1 MYSKNVYKLFLIHL
15 VMKYEQDDKKKHLE
29 FIQLAI
35 NRMASNSFILK
46 GWNITL
52 IVGLFAL
59 SLKDL
64 SLSYLYL
71 AILPA
76 FAFWGLDSYYLRQE
90 RLFRVL
96 YNYTRKRE
104 RKDIDP
110 YSFNTNKLNKNVENW
125 FYTMFSPTLLLLHG
139 SVILFI
145 IIFIIIMKGGF

>member
-1 MYSKNVYKLFLIHL
+1 
-15 VMKYEQDDKKKHLE
+15 MKYEQDDKKKHLE
-29 FIQLAI
+29 FLQLAI

-59 SLKDL
+59 TLKDL
-64 SLSYLYL
+64 SSSYLYL

-76 FAFWGLDSYYLRQE
+76 IAFWGLDAYYLRQE
-90 RLFRVL
+90 RLFRGL
-96 YNYTRKRE
+96 YNSIRKSR

-110 YSFNTNKLNKNVENW
+110 YSFDTDSIKGDVKSW
-125 FYTMFSPTLLLLHG
+125 IGTIFSPTVILLHG

-145 IIFIIIMKGGF
+145 IIFIIVMKGGF

>member
-1 MYSKNVYKLFLIHL
+1 
-15 VMKYEQDDKKKHLE
+15 MKYKQDDKKKHLE

-35 NRMASNSFILK
+35 NRLASNSFILK

-59 SLKDL
+59 TLKDL
-64 SLSYLYL
+64 SSSYLYL

-76 FAFWGLDSYYLRQE
+76 LAFWGLDAYYLRQE
-90 RLFRVL
+90 RLFREL
-96 YNYTRKRE
+96 YDSIRKTK

-110 YSFNTNKLNKNVENW
+110 YSFSTQSVDGNVKNW
-125 FYTMFSPTLLLLHG
+125 FCTAFSPTVILLHG

-145 IIFIIIMKGGF
+145 IIFIIIIKGGF

>member
-1 MYSKNVYKLFLIHL
+1 
-15 VMKYEQDDKKKHLE
+15 MKYEQDDKKKHLE
-29 FIQLAI
+29 FLQLAL

-64 SLSYLYL
+64 SSSYLYL

-76 FAFWGLDSYYLRQE
+76 LAFWGLDAYYLRQE
-90 RLFRVL
+90 RLFRAL
-96 YNYTRKRE
+96 YNSVRKTK

-110 YSFNTNKLNKNVENW
+110 YSFDTKSVSENVKNW
-125 FYTMFSPTLLLLHG
+125 FCTMFAPTVILLHG

-145 IIFIIIMKGGF
+145 TIFIIIMKGGF

>member
-1 MYSKNVYKLFLIHL
+1 
-15 VMKYEQDDKKKHLE
+15 MKYEQDDKRKHLE
-29 FIQLAI
+29 FLQLAI

-64 SLSYLYL
+64 SSSYLYL

-76 FAFWGLDSYYLRQE
+76 LAFWGLDAYYLRQE
-90 RLFRVL
+90 RLFREL
-96 YNYTRKRE
+96 YDSIRKTK

-110 YSFNTNKLNKNVENW
+110 YSFNTQSVNDNVKNW
-125 FYTMFSPTLLLLHG
+125 FCTLFSPTVILLHG
-139 SVILFI
+139 SMILFI
-145 IIFIIIMKGGF
+145 ITFIIIVKRGL

>member
-1 MYSKNVYKLFLIHL
+1 
-15 VMKYEQDDKKKHLE
+15 MKYEQDDKKKHLE

-64 SLSYLYL
+64 SSSFLYL
-71 AILPA
+71 AILPS
-76 FAFWGLDSYYLRQE
+76 FAFWGLDAYYLRQE
-90 RLFRVL
+90 RLFRAL
-96 YNYTRKRE
+96 YNNFRKKKR
-104 RKDIDP
+104 RDIDP
-110 YSFNTNKLNKNVENW
+110 YSLNTKIVNNKVENW
-125 FYTMFSPTLLLLHG
+125 FCTMFSSIVILLHG

-145 IIFIIIMKGGF
+145 VVFIVIVKGGF

>member
-1 MYSKNVYKLFLIHL
+1 
-15 VMKYEQDDKKKHLE
+15 MKYEQDDKKTHLE
-29 FIQLAI
+29 FLQLAI

-59 SLKDL
+59 TLKDL
-64 SLSYLYL
+64 SSSYLYL

-76 FAFWGLDSYYLRQE
+76 FAFWGLDAYYLRQE
-90 RLFRVL
+90 KLFREL
-96 YNYTRKRE
+96 YDSIRKTK

-110 YSFNTNKLNKNVENW
+110 YSLNTQSVKCNVKNW
-125 FYTMFSPTLLLLHG
+125 FCTLFSPTVILLHG

-145 IIFIIIMKGGF
+145 VVFIIIVKGGF

>member
-1 MYSKNVYKLFLIHL
+1 
-15 VMKYEQDDKKKHLE
+15 MKYEQEDKQRHLE
-29 FIQLAI
+29 FLQLAI

-59 SLKDL
+59 TLKDL
-64 SLSYLYL
+64 SSVYLYL

-76 FAFWGLDSYYLRQE
+76 IAFWGLDDYYLRQE
-90 RLFRVL
+90 RLFREL
-96 YNYTRKRE
+96 YNSIRKTK

-110 YSFNTNKLNKNVENW
+110 YSFNTTSMNGKVKNW
-125 FYTMFSPTLLLLHG
+125 FCTLFSPTVILLHG

-145 IIFIIIMKGGF
+145 AIFIIIIRGGF

>member
-1 MYSKNVYKLFLIHL
+1 
-15 VMKYEQDDKKKHLE
+15 MKYEQDDKKKHLE
-29 FIQLAI
+29 FLQLAL

-64 SLSYLYL
+64 SSSYLYL

-76 FAFWGLDSYYLRQE
+76 LAFWGLDAYYLRQE
-90 RLFRVL
+90 RLFRAL
-96 YNYTRKRE
+96 YNSVRKTK

-110 YSFNTNKLNKNVENW
+110 YSFDTKSVSGNVRNW
-125 FYTMFSPTLLLLHG
+125 FYTMFSPTVLLLHG

-145 IIFIIIMKGGF
+145 TISIIIMKGGF

>member
-1 MYSKNVYKLFLIHL
+1 
-15 VMKYEQDDKKKHLE
+15 MKYEQDDKKKHLE
-29 FIQLAI
+29 FLQLAL

-64 SLSYLYL
+64 SSSYLYL

-76 FAFWGLDSYYLRQE
+76 LAFWGLDAYYLRQE
-90 RLFRVL
+90 RLFRAL
-96 YNYTRKRE
+96 YNSVRKTK

-110 YSFNTNKLNKNVENW
+110 YSFDTKSVSGNVRNW
-125 FYTMFSPTLLLLHG
+125 FCTMFSPTVILLHG

-145 IIFIIIMKGGF
+145 TIFIIIMKGGF

>member
-1 MYSKNVYKLFLIHL
+1 
-15 VMKYEQDDKKKHLE
+15 MKYEQDDKKKHLE
-29 FIQLAI
+29 FLQLAI

-59 SLKDL
+59 TLKDL
-64 SLSYLYL
+64 SSSYLYL

-76 FAFWGLDSYYLRQE
+76 LAFWGLDAYYLRQE
-90 RLFRVL
+90 RLFREL
-96 YNYTRKRE
+96 YDSIRKTK

-110 YSFNTNKLNKNVENW
+110 YSFDTQSVKDNVRNW
-125 FYTMFSPTLLLLHG
+125 FCTLFSPTVISLHG

-145 IIFIIIMKGGF
+145 ITFIMVMKGGF

>member
-1 MYSKNVYKLFLIHL
+1 
-15 VMKYEQDDKKKHLE
+15 MKYEQDDKKKHLE

-59 SLKDL
+59 TSKDL
-64 SLSYLYL
+64 SSKYLYL

-76 FAFWGLDSYYLRQE
+76 LAFWGLDAYYLRQE
-90 RLFRVL
+90 RLFRKL
-96 YNYTRKRE
+96 YDSIRKTK

-110 YSFNTNKLNKNVENW
+110 YSFDTQSVNGDVKNW
-125 FYTMFSPTLLLLHG
+125 FCTLFSPTVVLLHG

-145 IIFIIIMKGGF
+145 VVFIIIVKGGF